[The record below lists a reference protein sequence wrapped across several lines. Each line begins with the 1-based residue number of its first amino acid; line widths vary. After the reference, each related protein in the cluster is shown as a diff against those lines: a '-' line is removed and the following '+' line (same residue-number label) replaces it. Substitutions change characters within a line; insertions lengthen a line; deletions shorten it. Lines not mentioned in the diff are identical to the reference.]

1 VKDNN
6 KKGQLKNDVDEEKN
20 EDREKRSLEKLSFI
34 VHLYPLV
41 FKKTKECAIYQLD
54 AARNNVNSLKPFKL
68 GPVSGG
74 KISFTLLRLV
84 VGSVYTKLNQQKG
97 EQQDTYLVGK
107 HSQLFMSLKKTDK
120 LLAPIS
126 SDVDLWENITII
138 RDQKEYKHKDDIPL
152 CLTMGRKKLRI
163 TPGHR
168 SMGYLIQKI
177 LNASKILL
185 VVKTIRSYKCCLV
198 L

>member
-1 VKDNN
+1 MVALRDDKNFLQSILDASFYEKRRLVLDLWVFVDCNPTKIVKDNN

-20 EDREKRSLEKLSFI
+20 EDRDERSLEKLSFI
-34 VHLYPLV
+34 VHFYPLV

-97 EQQDTYLVGK
+97 EQQDTYLAG
-107 HSQLFMSLKKTDK
+107 
-120 LLAPIS
+120 
-126 SDVDLWENITII
+126 ITN
-138 RDQKEYKHKDDIPL
+138 
-152 CLTMGRKKLRI
+152 T
-163 TPGHR
+163 GHERGSYR
-168 SMGYLIQKI
+168 S
-177 LNASKILL
+177 
-185 VVKTIRSYKCCLV
+185 
-198 L
+198 